1 MSHFQNKKSN
11 IYLIYTLN
19 IMHKWDITRTFRKK
33 CFSWAMNI
41 DLAFMDGLILWF
53 FFTEPMIFI
62 SPTFGTISPF
72 CLSQSSRYN
81 NKRANLVVPPIFG
94 CCRLV
99 FHRVNGSPQ
108 TEAASFLA
116 NLFSL
121 VVKSPQGC
129 LCWPSQHHG
138 LPPLFFPII
147 VSFGLRRLMIR
158 TYFS

>member
-1 MSHFQNKKSN
+1 
-11 IYLIYTLN
+11 
-19 IMHKWDITRTFRKK
+19 
-33 CFSWAMNI
+33 MNS
-41 DLAFMDGLILWF
+41 DLAFTDGLILSFWI
-53 FFTEPMIFI
+53 FFTEPMISI
-62 SPTFGTISPF
+62 SPTFGTIFPF

-81 NKRANLVVPPIFG
+81 NKHANLVIPAIFG

-121 VVKSPQGC
+121 VVKSPPGC

-138 LPPLFFPII
+138 LPPLFFHHCFFWAAPIDDQNLLFLI
-147 VSFGLRRLMIR
+147 LQPLLSLLESLQHPPNKV
-158 TYFS
+158 